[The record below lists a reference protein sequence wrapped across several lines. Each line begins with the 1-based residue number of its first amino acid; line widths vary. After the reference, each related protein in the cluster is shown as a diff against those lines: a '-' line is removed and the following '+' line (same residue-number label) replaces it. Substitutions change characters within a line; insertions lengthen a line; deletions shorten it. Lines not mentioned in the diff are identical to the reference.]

1 MTAILNFINNW
12 SIYSDSMAEK
22 KLGNQ
27 PFAFVLITVLIDAI
41 GFGLIIP
48 VMPELL
54 KQLIGDSSEIAV
66 KWGGYLTF
74 VYAAMHFLFGPLIGN
89 LSDRF
94 GRRPILLASLGALV
108 VDYLIMGFA
117 NSIWV
122 LFVGRLLAGI
132 CGATY
137 PTANAYI
144 ADTTTQEQRAQA
156 FGMMGASFGIGFILG
171 PALGGLLG
179 SADPRTPFFV
189 AAGLALVNML
199 YGWLILPESLADSN
213 RRDFSLSRA
222 NPLGAFAHFGRLPQ
236 LRMLFVVSLV
246 YSFAHLVY
254 PSTWNFHADARYGWG
269 ASQIGWSL
277 MAFGICSA
285 VIQGGLIGSIIK
297 RIGEFRTAVVGL
309 TVNIISFVGFAYA
322 QEPWML
328 YCWIPI
334 SACGAIAGP
343 SINSIM
349 SSRVGPEGQG
359 ELQGAIASVSAIAN
373 MLGPLMMTQTF
384 SWFSREEL
392 ETPFFGGAFLLA
404 CLLTAIALAIFCL
417 QVKEVTGESQNP
429 KSSQV

>member
-1 MTAILNFINNW
+1 
-12 SIYSDSMAEK
+12 MADK
-22 KLGNQ
+22 KIGTQ
-27 PFAFVLITVLIDAI
+27 PFAFILITVLIDAI

-54 KQLIGDSSEIAV
+54 KELIGGQNNVAV

-94 GRRPILLASLGALV
+94 GRRPVLLASLAALF

-122 LFVGRLLAGI
+122 LFLGRLLAGI

-144 ADTTTQEQRAQA
+144 ADLTTQEKRAQA
-156 FGMMGASFGIGFILG
+156 FGMMGASFGVGFILG

-179 SADPRTPFFV
+179 ATDPRTPFF
-189 AAGLALVNML
+189 AAAALALINML
-199 YGWLILPESLADSN
+199 YGWIILPESLTGKN
-213 RRDFSLSRA
+213 RREFSIARA
-222 NPLGAFAHFGRLPQ
+222 NPLGAFAHFGKLPQ
-236 LRMLFVVSLV
+236 LRMLFLVSLAF
-246 YSFAHLVY
+246 SFAHLVY
-254 PSTWNFHADARYGWG
+254 PSTWNFHADGRYQWG
-269 ASQIGWSL
+269 ALQIGWSL

-285 VIQGGLIGSIIK
+285 IVQGGLIGLIIK
-297 RIGEFRTAVVGL
+297 RLGEFRTALTGLIINVV
-309 TVNIISFVGFAYA
+309 SFVGFANA
-322 QEPWML
+322 QTEWML
-328 YCWIPI
+328 YVWIPI

-373 MLGPLMMTQTF
+373 MFGPLVMTQTF
-384 SWFSREEL
+384 SWFSRKEL
-392 ETPFFGGAFLLA
+392 ETPFYGGAFILA
-404 CLLTAIALAIFCL
+404 ALLTSVAIVLFALHGR
-417 QVKEVTGESQNP
+417 KT
-429 KSSQV
+429 

>member
-1 MTAILNFINNW
+1 M
-12 SIYSDSMAEK
+12 SDQ
-22 KLGNQ
+22 KLGTQ

-54 KQLIGDSSEIAV
+54 KELLGESSEVAV

-94 GRRPILLASLGALV
+94 GRRPVLLASLAALF

-117 NSIWV
+117 SSITV

-144 ADTTTQEQRAQA
+144 ADLTSQEQRAQA

-179 SADPRTPFFV
+179 AADPRTSFFV
-189 AAGLALVNML
+189 AAGLALVNMF
-199 YGWLILPESLADSN
+199 YGMLILPESLPEKN
-213 RRDFSLSRA
+213 RREFALTRA
-222 NPLGAFAHFGRLPQ
+222 NPLGAFAHFSKLPQ
-236 LRMLFVVSLV
+236 LRYLFLVSLFF
-246 YSFAHLVY
+246 SFAHLVY
-254 PSTWNFHADARYGWG
+254 PSTWNFHADARYNWG
-269 ASQIGWSL
+269 SMQIGWSL
-277 MAFGICSA
+277 MAFGVCSA
-285 VIQGGLIGSIIK
+285 LVQGALIGPIIK
-297 RIGEFRTAVVGL
+297 RFGEFQTAVAGFAINV
-309 TVNIISFVGFAYA
+309 ISFVGFANA
-322 QEPWML
+322 STEWML
-328 YCWIPI
+328 FFWIPI
-334 SACGAIAGP
+334 SACGAVTGP
-343 SINSIM
+343 AINSIM
-349 SSRVGPEGQG
+349 TSRVGPEGQG

-384 SWFSREEL
+384 SWFSRDEL
-392 ETPFFGGAFLLA
+392 ESPFYGGAFLLA
-404 CLLTAIALAIFCL
+404 AALSTIALILFCSF
-417 QVKEVTGESQNP
+417 GGSQLN
-429 KSSQV
+429 KTEHSTKKG

>member
-1 MTAILNFINNW
+1 
-12 SIYSDSMAEK
+12 MADK
-22 KLGNQ
+22 KIGSQ
-27 PFAFVLITVLIDAI
+27 PFAFILITVVIDAI

-54 KQLIGDSSEIAV
+54 KGLIGCTSEVAV

-94 GRRPILLASLGALV
+94 GRRPILLLSLAALT

-117 NSIWV
+117 QSIWV
-122 LFVGRLLAGI
+122 LFTGRLLAGI

-137 PTANAYI
+137 STANAYI
-144 ADTTTQEQRAQA
+144 ADLTTQEKRAQA

-179 SADPRTPFFV
+179 AADPRTPFFV
-189 AAGLALVNML
+189 AAGLALLNML
-199 YGWLILPESLADSN
+199 YGWFILPESLTQEN
-213 RRDFSLSRA
+213 RRAFSMVRA
-222 NPLGAFAHFGRLPQ
+222 NPLGAFAHFGKLPQ
-236 LRMLFVVSLV
+236 LRMLFLVSLFF
-246 YSFAHLVY
+246 SFAHLVY

-269 ASQIGWSL
+269 SLQIGWSL

-285 VIQGGLIGSIIK
+285 IVQGGLIGMIIK
-297 RIGEFRTAVVGL
+297 RFGEHRTAIAGLAINVV
-309 TVNIISFVGFAYA
+309 SFIGFANA
-322 QEPWML
+322 NTPWLL
-328 YCWIPI
+328 YLWIPI

-343 SINSIM
+343 SLNSIM

-373 MLGPLMMTQTF
+373 MFGPLLMTQTF
-384 SWFSREEL
+384 SWFSRDEL
-392 ETPFFGGAFLLA
+392 PKPFFGGAFILA
-404 CLLTAIALAIFCL
+404 AMLTTIALIVFAMQKKHGDSI
-417 QVKEVTGESQNP
+417 
-429 KSSQV
+429 